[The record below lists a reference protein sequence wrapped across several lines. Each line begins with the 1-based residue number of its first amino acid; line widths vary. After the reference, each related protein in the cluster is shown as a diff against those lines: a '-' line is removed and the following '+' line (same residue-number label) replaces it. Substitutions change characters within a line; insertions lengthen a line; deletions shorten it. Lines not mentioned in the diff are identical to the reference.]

1 MQTERVLA
9 LMKTGKSESVCL
21 INFDDVSFRFS
32 NGFRSLRFLQLVKMT
47 KEVPKTLYLVLG
59 CRLSGDHGQDT
70 TLSYDT

>member
-1 MQTERVLA
+1 MQIERVLA
-9 LMKTGKSESVCL
+9 LLKTKKRESVCL
-21 INFDDVSFRFS
+21 PNFDDVSFSFS

-59 CRLSGDHGQDT
+59 CRLSGDHGQNV